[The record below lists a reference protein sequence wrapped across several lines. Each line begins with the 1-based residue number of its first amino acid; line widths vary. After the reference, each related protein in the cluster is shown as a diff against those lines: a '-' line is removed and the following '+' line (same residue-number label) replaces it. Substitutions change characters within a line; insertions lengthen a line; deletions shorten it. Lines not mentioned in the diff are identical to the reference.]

1 MSIRAVHV
9 SAGNVSAP
17 ESAGLWQRS
26 GRRPLPRIDDLKN
39 GLRDGPEPAR
49 APGPQQLVEAA
60 GATSYALTALNRET
74 LLVATALE
82 GTRNDTLNKAAF
94 SLAQLVAGGELP
106 AALAVAELSAAAR
119 QAGLDDAE
127 IMQTLGS
134 ALPAGAALP
143 RVAPPLPVLDWIEGL
158 KPSSNVGPK
167 PTTPPAQVTTA
178 PETAPP
184 EGGGPTPYEQ
194 AFNRDVALEAHRER
208 VKDAARRMLKAEQ
221 DQGRAKPRMVG
232 LVDFLNEP
240 DEDVEYRVDEVWPTG
255 GRIIFAAQY
264 KSGKSTAVGNVI
276 RALADG
282 MPLFDRFGTN
292 PAHRI
297 VLIDNELDERTM
309 RRWLRDQGIRHPEAV
324 QLVPLR
330 GKVGAFDILDEHVRD
345 QWAAALTGADV
356 VILDCLRPVL
366 DALGLSEDKDAG
378 RFLVAFDAMLDGAG
392 VGEALIVHHM
402 GHSGERSRGDSRI
415 LDWPTATWRII
426 RQDSD
431 DTSSPRYF
439 SAFGRDVEVPE
450 SRIEYDPTNRHL
462 ILFEGEGRRATK
474 AEDLLERVIEFLET
488 QTVPVSGNFV
498 EKNVRGAGAA
508 IRAALTQ
515 GAEAGKCVKGFSGWS
530 VVRYDDD
537 PQPDPEPVPE
547 KPAQL
552 RLIKGDDG
560 D

>member
-1 MSIRAVHV
+1 M
-9 SAGNVSAP
+9 
-17 ESAGLWQRS
+17 
-26 GRRPLPRIDDLKN
+26 PRIDDLKA
-39 GLRDGPEPAR
+39 GMRDAPEPAR
-49 APGPQQLVEAA
+49 APAAPQQLVEAA
-60 GATSYALTALNRET
+60 GATSYALTALNKET

-82 GTRNDTLNKAAF
+82 GTRNDTLNRAGF
-94 SLAQLVAGGELP
+94 NLAQLVAGGELP

-143 RVAPPLPVLDWIEGL
+143 RVAPPLPVLDWVESLTVAGFTPSIVGA
-158 KPSSNVGPK
+158 KPE
-167 PTTPPAQVTTA
+167 TPQPEVTGA
-178 PETAPP
+178 PETAPD
-184 EGGGPTPYEQ
+184 GDGGPTPYEQ
-194 AFNRDVALEAHRER
+194 VFNRDVALEAHRER
-208 VKDAARRMLKAEQ
+208 VRDAARRMLKAEAE
-221 DQGRAKPRMVG
+221 QGRIKPRMVG
-232 LVDFLNEP
+232 LPEFLAEP
-240 DEDVEYRVDEVWPTG
+240 DEDVEYRIDDLWPTG

-264 KSGKSTAVGNVI
+264 KSGKSTAVGNVL
-276 RALADG
+276 RSLADG
-282 MPLFDRFGTN
+282 MPLFDRFGTA

-330 GKVGAFDILDEHVRD
+330 GKVGAFDILDEHVRA
-345 QWAAALTGADV
+345 QWSAALAGADV

-392 VGEALIVHHM
+392 AGEALIVHHM

-439 SAFGRDVEVPE
+439 SAFGRDVEVAE

-462 ILFEGEGRRATK
+462 VLFENEGRRATK
-474 AEDLLERVIEFLET
+474 AEDLLERVLEFLET
-488 QTVPVSGNFV
+488 QPGPVSGNFV

-537 PQPDPEPVPE
+537 TTPEPPE
-547 KPAQL
+547 EPPAQRQL
-552 RLIKGDDG
+552 RLVKGDDG